1 MSYDVPYNASVRKMT
16 AAQLKKKMASEPEP
30 EHYATP
36 SVFKRMKKV
45 PAKDRKYVLPD
56 MSESQHVGGMCQS
69 CMGGRDTSSGGG
81 RDTSSGGRKMIGL
94 AKPKKGDGFFGDLKR
109 DLTHPKA
116 TLKGISKGKTWENAL
131 KKTGQIIENAVPFGA
146 ATVAGLSTGSPAAA
160 IAGFKTSKAQI
171 KEAKE
176 LAGSGSMDKRKA
188 RGQLVSKLMKQHGLS
203 LAEAS
208 KMIKEKG
215 LM

>member
-30 EHYATP
+30 EHYETP

-56 MSESQHVGGMCQS
+56 MSEAQHVGGMCQA

-176 LAGSGSMDKRKA
+176 LAGSGMDKRKA